1 MSSKV
6 VQFDFFKAPE
16 ISTMEVEFAEV
27 KESVNR
33 VRKGLFA
40 RHNKLSGEMEQMR
53 HEFEELKRDICRG
66 AR

>member
-1 MSSKV
+1 
-6 VQFDFFKAPE
+6 
-16 ISTMEVEFAEV
+16 MEVEFAEV

-40 RHNKLSGEMEQMR
+40 RHNKLPGEMEQMR